1 MFERIVVPLDG
12 SRLSTQAIPYAI
24 EVGKRFGAEIIL
36 VRVISPDDLALV
48 PEVQGVDNHNSTDLL
63 QKEETE
69 DVDNVAYAK
78 RYLINWSQSLKSQG
92 VKASYEVLVGNPAKA
107 IMLLSKTQQAS
118 LIVMM
123 SHGKGAFRR
132 AIMGSVAD
140 EILRHSSIPVLVVR
154 TPNLGNN

>member
-12 SRLSTQAIPYAI
+12 SRLSTQAIPYAT

-36 VRVISPDDLALV
+36 VRVISPSGLAPV
-48 PEVQGVDNHNSTDLL
+48 PVVQGADNSNSTDII
-63 QKEETE
+63 QKEEIN
-69 DVDNVAYAK
+69 DVDDAAYAK
-78 RYLINWSQSLKSQG
+78 RYLINWTQSIKSQG
-92 VKASYEVLVGNPAKA
+92 VKVSYEVLVGNPAKA
-107 IMLLSKTQQAS
+107 IMQLSEAQQAS

-140 EILRHSSIPVLVVR
+140 EILRHSSIPVLIVR
-154 TPNLGNN
+154 TPNLGKN